1 MMGRFPDSISNCVH
15 LRYLNISSTTIAT
28 VPEFLCKLYHLQVL
42 NLSGCRLGKL
52 PSRMN
57 NLVNLRHLTAAYQI
71 ISAITDI
78 GRLKCLQRLPTFKV
92 TREKTQSIVQLG
104 YLLELQGSLQI
115 RNLENVEA
123 PNEAK
128 EAMLCKKRQ
137 LSVLQLMWASD
148 RDEVNGNKEE
158 DVLEALQPH
167 ENLKRLDIVG
177 WMGVK
182 SPNWL
187 KNEWLSN
194 LELIFL
200 SG

>member
-57 NLVNLRHLTAAYQI
+57 NLVNLRNLTAANQI

-123 PNEAK
+123 PIEAK
-128 EAMLCKKRQ
+128 EAMLCKKR
-137 LSVLQLMWASD
+137 
-148 RDEVNGNKEE
+148 
-158 DVLEALQPH
+158 
-167 ENLKRLDIVG
+167 
-177 WMGVK
+177 
-182 SPNWL
+182 
-187 KNEWLSN
+187 
-194 LELIFL
+194 
-200 SG
+200 